1 MLLYLWVSN
10 YTTTKVTIV
19 FSNVA
24 GPKKPLVYDGF
35 SCKKIGFLLPA
46 WGEVSC
52 GLSLISMGDKMK
64 VGMLTDKNVLKEPA
78 EIVNLLDD
86 VRREV
91 IAKLKDH
98 IE

>member
-1 MLLYLWVSN
+1 
-10 YTTTKVTIV
+10 
-19 FSNVA
+19 
-24 GPKKPLVYDGF
+24 
-35 SCKKIGFLLPA
+35 
-46 WGEVSC
+46 
-52 GLSLISMGDKMK
+52 MK